1 MKAIVAT
8 LNLALAGDV
17 AGVVDL
23 NGGPG
28 PGAIK
33 VSLDGH
39 VVCRRSEEAFVD
51 RSAKLGSCAES

>member
-23 NGGPG
+23 DGRAG

-33 VSLDGH
+33 VSFDGH

-51 RSAKLGSCAES
+51 RSAKLWTCTES

>member
-1 MKAIVAT
+1 MKVVIAT

-23 NGGPG
+23 DGGPG

-33 VSLDGH
+33 ISLDGH

-51 RSAKLGSCAES
+51 RSANLGSCAES